1 MSETGKNAWLL
12 SLTDE
17 QVEQL
22 RNDDI
27 AVIETESH
35 VFITVHSDHAE
46 EAREAV
52 ADGDAEL
59 VTREVVDRD

>member
-1 MSETGKNAWLL
+1 MSETGKNAWLI

-27 AVIETESH
+27 AVVETEGC

-52 ADGDAEL
+52 AAGDAEL

>member
-1 MSETGKNAWLL
+1 MTETGKNAWLL
-12 SLTDE
+12 SLTEE

-27 AVIETESH
+27 AVVETESH
-35 VFITVHSDHAE
+35 VFITVHSDRAE

>member
-27 AVIETESH
+27 AVVETESH

-52 ADGDAEL
+52 VAGDAGL
-59 VTREVVDRD
+59 VAREVVKRN